1 MLFDYLPYQHCI
13 IAPTVTVVVAPT
25 RQVSTMSTF
34 TIGVVVSGDGIG
46 DTRGVGARF
55 SSMTTCDTY
64 KLNPT
69 CSLYKYRLT
78 QVLKIGKMSASYCVL
93 GRHLSIDQAD

>member
-1 MLFDYLPYQHCI
+1 MLLFCDLLCQHC

-64 KLNPT
+64 KIKPNELIVQR
-69 CSLYKYRLT
+69 SS
-78 QVLKIGKMSASYCVL
+78 GK
-93 GRHLSIDQAD
+93 